1 LAATQI
7 AIFFSVFRQTV
18 VVTPFRDAVQWVERY
33 TALKNRGDL
42 FQYFIAAHNE
52 HRPITIWLLTALDTE
67 ALGGRGLAL
76 IFAAL
81 ASIAGIIALVLHEMR
96 RNGHAQLIGPGAL
109 VIALVLTVPTDVDCS
124 IPANTIFPITVF
136 FALAALVLAVR
147 ERMLMAVI
155 SALLSTFTNAGGL
168 AVWPPLLWIAS
179 TRAAWPWRVLLLGMM
194 AAAGA
199 IFLLGTIHT
208 QRYEAHSY
216 WEVVRYWPL
225 FVGLPW
231 SRLPALQI
239 PAAIFGIGLFAAG
252 GAFGARADRS
262 DDLEA
267 GAVAF
272 LLFSLGCSFMAALGR
287 IGIHEPYPAIRY
299 SIFLL
304 PAHLALLLFVL
315 RRKWLSQ
322 PIAVTLLAVLVV
334 QQALSAFMAV
344 HAAHSMGLPVGSRL
358 PAPTAIIDVL
368 PKGAPT

>member
-1 LAATQI
+1 MAATQI

-96 RNGHAQLIGPGAL
+96 LNGHAQLIGPGAL

-168 AVWPPLLWIAS
+168 AVWPPLLWTA
-179 TRAAWPWRVLLLGMM
+179 V
-194 AAAGA
+194 GA

-287 IGIHEPYPAIRY
+287 SGIHEPYPAIRY

>member
-1 LAATQI
+1 MG
-7 AIFFSVFRQTV
+7 R
-18 VVTPFRDAVQWVERY
+18 
-33 TALKNRGDL
+33 ALHCIKKPRRPLPN
-42 FQYFIAAHNE
+42 ISSPHTNE
-52 HRPITIWLLTALDTE
+52 HRPITIWLLTALNSE

-194 AAAGA
+194 AAVGA

-216 WEVVRYWPL
+216 WEVVRYWTL

-287 IGIHEPYPAIRY
+287 SGIHEPYPAIRY
-299 SIFLL
+299 SIFLVACAFG
-304 PAHLALLLFVL
+304 PLALCAASKMVVAANRCHAVGRA
-315 RRKWLSQ
+315 RRAASLIGLYGSARRAQ
-322 PIAVTLLAVLVV
+322 HGLA
-334 QQALSAFMAV
+334 
-344 HAAHSMGLPVGSRL
+344 SRFSV
-358 PAPTAIIDVL
+358 ARAYRDY
-368 PKGAPT
+368 